1 MLESTEWEKRES
13 ENLPT
18 YPRYGHTGI
27 IYQKK
32 FIVYGGK
39 IKSLTYHLMG
49 ELDIYDLVDNT
60 WTTPGFASKN
70 FLPSRRF
77 HIAEL
82 IGHQMFV
89 HGGFGED
96 NEVLGDCNI
105 LSLNPYKWVP
115 AQLSELTPAPNLS
128 GHASAFVVP
137 AELKYNA
144 RMNIYKYPEMGF
156 GKLFSTKVINF
167 IFICKQINILK

>member
-1 MLESTEWEKRES
+1 MIIFLANLDWEKRDS
-13 ENLPT
+13 ENIPN

-27 IYQKK
+27 LYQKK

-49 ELDIYDLVDNT
+49 ELDVYDLTDNT
-60 WTTPGFASKN
+60 WSSPGFSSKN
-70 FLPSRRF
+70 FLPSRRN

-89 HGGFGED
+89 HGGFSED
-96 NEVLGDCNI
+96 NEVLGDCNV
-105 LSLNPYKWVP
+105 LSLNPYKWMP
-115 AQLSELTPAPNLS
+115 AALSDVTPPPFLS
-128 GHASAFVVP
+128 GHASALVVP

-144 RMNIYKYPEMGF
+144 RMNIYKYPEIGF
-156 GKLFSTKVINF
+156 GKIFSNKVN
-167 IFICKQINILK
+167 L